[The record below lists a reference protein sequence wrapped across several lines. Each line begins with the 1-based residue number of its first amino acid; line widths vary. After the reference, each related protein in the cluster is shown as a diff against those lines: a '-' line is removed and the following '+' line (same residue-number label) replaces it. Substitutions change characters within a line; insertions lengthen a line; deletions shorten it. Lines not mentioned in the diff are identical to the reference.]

1 MRGAMLYVNA
11 GKGHYTPA
19 VALADSF
26 NKAGHTVVVEDLFA
40 VVGAPFWEWFC
51 KYDWRFLL
59 HHPHLEGIAHSGTD
73 NRLSYHLIKWQGLSK
88 THLQN
93 LKSWYERHKPDF
105 IVSTNFIGGI
115 ILPSEFRKLGIDIPI
130 FQYAADVFDTPR
142 SGVNNELTKM
152 YLPTEIGCHNAIR
165 KGQPEDTIALC
176 PFPLQSY
183 IKNTPRLNQSEA
195 RKKLGLKDKF
205 TVLFALGGEG
215 IGTPD
220 FLYKM
225 VERGFNWQIVAIGGM
240 SKTTNAAFDKF
251 CKEYPYVDFVRP
263 GFVNN
268 VNEYLLAANIQ
279 IGKAGANALM
289 ESIYLHRPCII
300 SDLLYAARAT
310 KDFFAENEVGWCE
323 GKVSKQI
330 SIVESYFNNSALLEE
345 MATRYANLP
354 VTFSSDKFRD
364 QIIKDTEEY
373 YSTKTRNLPLSHQ
386 AQY

>member
-19 VALADSF
+19 IALAESF
-26 NKAGHTVVVEDLFA
+26 NNTGHSAIVEDLFV

-59 HHPHLEGIAHSGTD
+59 HHPHLEGVCHKFTD
-73 NRLSYHLIKWQGLSK
+73 NRLSTVLIRNQGLTES
-88 THLQN
+88 HLSN
-93 LKSWYERHKPDF
+93 LKRWYNKHTPDF

-115 ILPSEFRKLGIDIPI
+115 ILPAAFKKLGINIPV
-130 FQYAADVFDTPR
+130 FQYAADVFDTPL
-142 SGVNNELTKM
+142 SGVNKNLTKM
-152 YLPTEIGCHNAIR
+152 YLPTEVGCRNAIK
-165 KGQPEDTIALC
+165 KGQPEETVSIC

-183 IKNTPRLNQSEA
+183 IKNTPNITQKEA
-195 RKKLGLKDKF
+195 RAKLGLKDKF

-215 IGTPD
+215 IGHPG

-225 VERGFNWQIVAIGGM
+225 VERGYNWQIVAIGGM

-251 CKEYPYVDFVRP
+251 CREYPYVDFVRP

-268 VNEYLLAANIQ
+268 VNEYLIASDIQ

-310 KDFFAENEVGWCE
+310 REFFAENEVGWCE
-323 GKVSKQI
+323 GRVSKQV
-330 SIVESYFNNSALLEE
+330 SIVESYFNNSALLED

-354 VTFSSDKFRD
+354 VEFSSDKFML

-373 YSTKTRNLPLSHQ
+373 YSQH
-386 AQY
+386 